1 MFTAT
6 TKDDDLDDM
15 KSASQTMQNGD
26 LRAAANKAGRTVRNY
41 FDAACDEVSHGT
53 ETVTTQIR
61 QKPVQSSMI
70 ALGLG
75 FVLGALF
82 RR

>member
-6 TKDDDLDDM
+6 SNDDNIHEI
-15 KSASQTMQNGD
+15 KSTPQAQNGD
-26 LRAAANKAGRTVRNY
+26 LREVASKAGRTVRNY
-41 FDAACDEVSHGT
+41 FDAACNEVTHGT